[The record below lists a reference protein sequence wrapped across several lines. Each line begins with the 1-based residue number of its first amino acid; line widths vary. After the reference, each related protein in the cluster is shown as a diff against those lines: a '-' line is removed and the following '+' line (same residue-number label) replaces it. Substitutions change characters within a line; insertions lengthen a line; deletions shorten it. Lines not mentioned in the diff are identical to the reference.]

1 MFNHMTAAQ
10 TAAFVCITWLVLSLW
25 THVCH

>member
-1 MFNHMTAAQ
+1 MMTHMTASQ

-25 THVCH
+25 THVVR